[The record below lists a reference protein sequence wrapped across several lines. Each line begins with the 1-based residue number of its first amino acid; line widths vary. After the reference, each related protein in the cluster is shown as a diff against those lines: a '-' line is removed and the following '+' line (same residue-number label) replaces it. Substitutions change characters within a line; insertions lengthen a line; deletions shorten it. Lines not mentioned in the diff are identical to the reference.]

1 MSKVEDFDTLV
12 QDGMIG
18 LGEATK
24 RFDID
29 KDVKFI
35 TYAVPWVR
43 KYMLMHFYGKTV
55 ELDKRSMSI
64 DSPTLMSSMK
74 SSAGNEVT
82 FENYINEYL
91 DPSTCAQKTIIDELS
106 ANELANIC

>member
-1 MSKVEDFDTLV
+1 
-12 QDGMIG
+12 MIG
-18 LGEATK
+18 LGEAAK

-43 KYMLMHFYGKTV
+43 KYMLMHFYGKAV

-64 DSPTLMSSMK
+64 DSPTIISNMK
-74 SSAGNEVT
+74 SNTGNEIT

-91 DPSTCAQKTIIDELS
+91 DPSAYAQKTIIDELS
-106 ANELANIC
+106 SNELALICK

>member
-1 MSKVEDFDTLV
+1 MSKVEDFDALV

-18 LGEATK
+18 LGEAAK

-64 DSPTLMSSMK
+64 DSPTAVSSLK
-74 SSAGNEVT
+74 SSTGSEVT

-91 DPSTCAQKTIIDELS
+91 DPSAYVQKMLVDELS
-106 ANELANIC
+106 ANELASIC